1 MILWTPVSK
10 QVQLDVPSESLQSE
24 VASMKRELFKLD
36 STEMSRVDRGAIA
49 RYTIPTA
56 TR

>member
-1 MILWTPVSK
+1 MSK

-24 VASMKRELFKLD
+24 VASLKRELFKLD